1 MMHLTLEDI
10 RQLEKRHRANLIN
23 SITGVKSANLIG
35 TRNKEG
41 KTNLSIVSSVV
52 HLGSNP
58 ALIGY
63 IQRPRGV
70 ERHTFE
76 NIISTKKY
84 TINAINSAIIHPAH
98 KTSARYPREKSEFE
112 ETGLTPEWLNDFYA
126 PFVKESNIK
135 IAMELVEVIPIPMN
149 DTELVVGKVLEV
161 YFPSTIYKTDGHL
174 AVYESGTVGI
184 SGLDTY
190 LSTEKIARY
199 SYAKPDEPIIEI

>member
-1 MMHLTLEDI
+1 MMHLTVEDI
-10 RQLEKRHRANLIN
+10 LHLEKRHRANLIN

-35 TRNKEG
+35 TRSEDGKE
-41 KTNLSIVSSVV
+41 NLSIVSSVV

-76 NIISTKKY
+76 NIVATKKY
-84 TINAINSAIIHPAH
+84 TINAINNAIIHPSH

-161 YFPSTIYKTDGHL
+161 YFPSAIYKTDGHV

-190 LSTEKIARY
+190 LATEKIARY